1 MLQVAVPAVVGCVIG
16 VAGGNL
22 LAGPLLAQGAGL
34 FRVGHLGLPWW
45 VNRAVPLALLGLTG
59 AAALVTALRAGR
71 LSTVQAIATG
81 RAPRPAHGYAAQR
94 LLGRA
99 GALPRTVTIGLAAP
113 FTRPARTAVTLAAI
127 LFGAVA
133 VTFGAG
139 LGASL
144 DRAALDLSQ
153 AQAEPVI
160 VGLPGVPGPDNAGAS
175 AAARPSLATQE
186 RAAVSA
192 LRAQPGTLR
201 YVAEADGL
209 ISVPGIA
216 RPVAVTAY
224 GGAAGWTGY
233 AMVSGH
239 WFGRAGQAVVNT
251 YFLTATGKK
260 VGEDFTLAAGR
271 RHVTIEITGEVFD
284 PGTGAAMLTSMATVS
299 GIDPALHPVQY
310 DVALKPGTDAQAYR
324 NALSARLGREYF
336 IVPPG
341 SGSEFTIVTQLV
353 AVLTAALVVV
363 AGLGVLNTVLLQ
375 IRERVHDLGVFK
387 ALGMTPR
394 QTTAMVVCSVAGI
407 GLVAGLIA
415 VPAGV
420 ALQRFVV
427 PVMGHAAQTDL
438 PASVLNV
445 YRPAELALLALAGLV
460 IAAAAALVPAGW
472 AARGSAVLALRAE

>member
-1 MLQVAVPAVVGCVIG
+1 
-16 VAGGNL
+16 
-22 LAGPLLAQGAGL
+22 
-34 FRVGHLGLPWW
+34 
-45 VNRAVPLALLGLTG
+45 
-59 AAALVTALRAGR
+59 
-71 LSTVQAIATG
+71 
-81 RAPRPAHGYAAQR
+81 
-94 LLGRA
+94 
-99 GALPRTVTIGLAAP
+99 
-113 FTRPARTAVTLAAI
+113 
-127 LFGAVA
+127 
-133 VTFGAG
+133 
-139 LGASL
+139 
-144 DRAALDLSQ
+144 
-153 AQAEPVI
+153 
-160 VGLPGVPGPDNAGAS
+160 
-175 AAARPSLATQE
+175 
-186 RAAVSA
+186 VSA

-260 VGEDFTLAAGR
+260 VGEDFTLTAGR

-284 PGTGAAMLTSMATVS
+284 PGNGAAMLTSMATVS